1 MFKSIKLKL
10 NWRKFVL
17 ILLAVLISTGG
28 VFLFFYWQDQKEIS
42 FINGLASQHPEGKTF
57 VAEILKARQELKD
70 SDPKNDFSAY
80 LRLGVNFNNLGE
92 RERALEFYNKALKTD
107 SKNILALNNIAEIYS
122 DSGDY
127 KKAEEYF
134 LKLVE
139 YYPDKTDFYRK
150 LGYLYQYRLNKTP
163 AEIET
168 FFKQG
173 LEKTGDS
180 ADLITWLI
188 SYFQEIGD
196 NEKFV
201 EYTNLLAGKNDEK

>member
-1 MFKSIKLKL
+1 MLKNIKLKL
-10 NWRKFVL
+10 NWRKLVL

-42 FINGLASQHPEGKTF
+42 FIKSLASQHPEGKTF

-70 SDPKNDFSAY
+70 SNPNNDFSAY

-92 RERALEFYNKALKTD
+92 KQKALEFYNKALRTD
-107 SKNILALNNIAEIYS
+107 SKSILALNNIAEIYS

-139 YYPDKTDFYRK
+139 YYSDKTDFYRK

-163 AEIET
+163 VEIET

-173 LEKTGDS
+173 LEKTGNN
-180 ADLITWLI
+180 ADLIIWLI

-201 EYTNLLAGKNDEK
+201 EYTNLLAEKK

>member
-10 NWRKFVL
+10 NWRKLVL
-17 ILLAVLISTGG
+17 ILIAVLILIGG
-28 VFLFFYWQDQKEIS
+28 VFLFFYWRDQKEIS

-70 SDPKNDFSAY
+70 SNPKNDFSAY

-92 RERALEFYNKALKTD
+92 KQKALEFYNKALRTD
-107 SKNILALNNIAEIYS
+107 SKSILALNNIAEIYS

-139 YYPDKTDFYRK
+139 YYSDKTDFYRK

-163 AEIET
+163 VEIET

-173 LEKTGDS
+173 LEKTGNN

-201 EYTNLLAGKNDEK
+201 EYTNLLAGKK

>member
-1 MFKSIKLKL
+1 MLKNIKLKL
-10 NWRKFVL
+10 NWRKLVL

-42 FINGLASQHPEGKTF
+42 FIKGLASQHPEGKTF

-70 SDPKNDFSAY
+70 SNPKNDFSAY

-92 RERALEFYNKALKTD
+92 KQKALEFYNKALRTD
-107 SKNILALNNIAEIYS
+107 SKSILALNNIAEIYS

-139 YYPDKTDFYRK
+139 YYSDKTDFYRK

-163 AEIET
+163 VEIET

-173 LEKTGDS
+173 LEKTGNNV
-180 ADLITWLI
+180 DLITWLI

-201 EYTNLLAGKNDEK
+201 EYTNLLAGKK

>member
-10 NWRKFVL
+10 NWRKLVL

-42 FINGLASQHPEGKTF
+42 FIKGLASQHPEGKTF
-57 VAEILKARQELKD
+57 VAEILKARHELKD
-70 SDPKNDFSAY
+70 SNPNNDFSAY

-92 RERALEFYNKALKTD
+92 KQKALEFYNKALKTD
-107 SKNILALNNIAEIYS
+107 SKSILALNNIAEIYS

-139 YYPDKTDFYRK
+139 YYSDKTDFYRK

-163 AEIET
+163 VEIET

-173 LEKTGDS
+173 LEKTGNN

-201 EYTNLLAGKNDEK
+201 EYTNLLAEKK

>member
-1 MFKSIKLKL
+1 MLKNIKLKL
-10 NWRKFVL
+10 NWRKLVL

-42 FINGLASQHPEGKTF
+42 FIKGLASQHPEGKTF

-70 SDPKNDFSAY
+70 SNPNNDFSAY

-92 RERALEFYNKALKTD
+92 KQKALEFYNKALKTD
-107 SKNILALNNIAEIYS
+107 SKSILALNNIAEIYS

-139 YYPDKTDFYRK
+139 YYSDKTDFYRK

-163 AEIET
+163 VEIET

-173 LEKTGDS
+173 LEKTGNN
-180 ADLITWLI
+180 ADLIIWLI

-201 EYTNLLAGKNDEK
+201 EYTNLLAGKK

>member
-1 MFKSIKLKL
+1 MLKNIKLKL
-10 NWRKFVL
+10 NWRKLVL

-42 FINGLASQHPEGKTF
+42 FIKGLASQHPEGKTF

-70 SDPKNDFSAY
+70 SNPKNDFSAY

-92 RERALEFYNKALKTD
+92 KQKALEFYNKALRTD
-107 SKNILALNNIAEIYS
+107 SKSILALNNIAEIYS

-139 YYPDKTDFYRK
+139 YYSDKTDFYRK

-163 AEIET
+163 VEIET

-173 LEKTGDS
+173 LEKTGNNV
-180 ADLITWLI
+180 DLITWLI

-201 EYTNLLAGKNDEK
+201 EYTNLLAEKK

>member
-10 NWRKFVL
+10 NWRKLVL

-42 FINGLASQHPEGKTF
+42 FIKGLASQHPEGETF

-70 SDPKNDFSAY
+70 SNPKNDFSAY

-92 RERALEFYNKALKTD
+92 KQKALEFYNKALKTD
-107 SKNILALNNIAEIYS
+107 SKSILALNNIAEIYS

-139 YYPDKTDFYRK
+139 YYSDKTDFYRK

-163 AEIET
+163 VEIET

-173 LEKTGDS
+173 LEKTGNN

-201 EYTNLLAGKNDEK
+201 EYTNLLAEKK

>member
-1 MFKSIKLKL
+1 MLKNIKLKL
-10 NWRKFVL
+10 NWRKLVL

-42 FINGLASQHPEGKTF
+42 FIKGLASQHPEGKTF

-70 SDPKNDFSAY
+70 SNPKNDFSAY

-92 RERALEFYNKALKTD
+92 KQKALEFYNKALKTD
-107 SKNILALNNIAEIYS
+107 SKSILALNNIAEIYS

-139 YYPDKTDFYRK
+139 YYSDKTDFYRK

-163 AEIET
+163 VEIET

-173 LEKTGDS
+173 LEKTGNNV
-180 ADLITWLI
+180 DLITWLI

-201 EYTNLLAGKNDEK
+201 EYTNLLAGKK